1 MKQKYLLPLLWLT
14 LLVGVSCKEDDYVYP
29 SVVTEFID
37 GQTDSEGVL
46 SRLITDEGEVYTI
59 QLREGLDGLTPDSL
73 YRTVSVYQ
81 PLTESGEVYLY
92 SAQLIMA
99 LDPLPA
105 ESFTEGVV
113 TDPLDVRSVWRS
125 GDYINLI
132 LKPMV
137 KDKNH
142 AFHFADYGITEE
154 GGANTL
160 HLTLY
165 HNRND
170 DYEAFTREVY
180 LSIPLREY
188 KDKLRSGDTIALQ
201 INTYEKGFSTY
212 TFTY

>member
-1 MKQKYLLPLLWLT
+1 MKLKYLLPLLWLT

-59 QLREGLDGLTPDSL
+59 QPREGLDGLTPDSL

-137 KDKNH
+137 KDKTH

-180 LSIPLREY
+180 LSIPLRGY

>member
-1 MKQKYLLPLLWLT
+1 MKLKYLLPLLWLT

-137 KDKNH
+137 KDKNQPFTIIAMTITRLSH
-142 AFHFADYGITEE
+142 ARFISPFLCGDIKT
-154 GGANTL
+154 N
-160 HLTLY
+160 
-165 HNRND
+165 
-170 DYEAFTREVY
+170 
-180 LSIPLREY
+180 
-188 KDKLRSGDTIALQ
+188 SGRAIR
-201 INTYEKGFSTY
+201 
-212 TFTY
+212 

>member
-1 MKQKYLLPLLWLT
+1 MKPKHILPLL
-14 LLVGVSCKEDDYVYP
+14 LLVLLAGVSCKEDDYVYP

-37 GQTDSEGVL
+37 GQTDSEGTL
-46 SRLITDEGEVYTI
+46 SRLITDGGEVYTI
-59 QLREGLDGLTPDSL
+59 QPREGLDGLTPDSL
-73 YRTVSVYQ
+73 YRTVSIYQ

-92 SAQLIMA
+92 SSRLIMA
-99 LDPLPA
+99 LAPLPA

-125 GDYINLI
+125 GNYINLI

-137 KDKNH
+137 RDKNH
-142 AFHFADYGITEE
+142 AYHFADYGITEKN
-154 GGANTL
+154 GVNTL

-165 HNRND
+165 HNRNN
-170 DYEAFTREVY
+170 DYEAFTREDY
-180 LSIPLREY
+180 LSIPLRGYE
-188 KDKLRSGDTIALQ
+188 DKLQAGDTIALQ

>member
-1 MKQKYLLPLLWLT
+1 MKLKYLLPLLWLT
-14 LLVGVSCKEDDYVYP
+14 LLAGVSCKEDDYVYP

-59 QLREGLDGLTPDSL
+59 QPREGLDGLTPDSL

-125 GDYINLI
+125 GD
-132 LKPMV
+132 
-137 KDKNH
+137 
-142 AFHFADYGITEE
+142 
-154 GGANTL
+154 
-160 HLTLY
+160 
-165 HNRND
+165 
-170 DYEAFTREVY
+170 
-180 LSIPLREY
+180 
-188 KDKLRSGDTIALQ
+188 
-201 INTYEKGFSTY
+201 
-212 TFTY
+212 

>member
-1 MKQKYLLPLLWLT
+1 MKLKYLLPLLWLT
-14 LLVGVSCKEDDYVYP
+14 LLAGVSCKEDDYVYP

-105 ESFTEGVV
+105 ASF
-113 TDPLDVRSVWRS
+113 S
-125 GDYINLI
+125 
-132 LKPMV
+132 
-137 KDKNH
+137 
-142 AFHFADYGITEE
+142 
-154 GGANTL
+154 
-160 HLTLY
+160 
-165 HNRND
+165 
-170 DYEAFTREVY
+170 
-180 LSIPLREY
+180 
-188 KDKLRSGDTIALQ
+188 
-201 INTYEKGFSTY
+201 
-212 TFTY
+212 